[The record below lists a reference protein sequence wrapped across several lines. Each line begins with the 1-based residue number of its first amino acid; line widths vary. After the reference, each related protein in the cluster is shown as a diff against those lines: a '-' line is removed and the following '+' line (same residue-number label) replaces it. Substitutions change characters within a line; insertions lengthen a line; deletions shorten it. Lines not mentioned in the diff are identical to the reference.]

1 MIIILMGVS
10 GCGKTTIGK
19 QLALEQGLPF
29 FDADNFHPKA
39 NIEKM
44 KNNLAFNDSGRLPW
58 LNALAEK
65 IYEWENNEGAV
76 LACSALKES
85 YRSILTSKQSNIL
98 WVFLTGTFDLIIDR
112 LKKGKQSLHEKR
124 SFTISI

>member
-1 MIIILMGVS
+1 MGVS

-44 KNNLAFNDSGRLPW
+44 KNNLALNDSDRLPW
-58 LNALAEK
+58 LNTLAEK

-85 YRSILTSKQSNIL
+85 YRAILTSKQSNIL

>member
-1 MIIILMGVS
+1 MGVS
-10 GCGKTTIGK
+10 GCGKTTIGE

-29 FDADNFHPKA
+29 FDADDFHPKA

-44 KNNLAFNDSGRLPW
+44 KNNLALSDSDRWPW
-58 LNALAEK
+58 LHMLAEK
-65 IYEWENNEGAV
+65 IVEWERNEGAV

-85 YRSILTSKQSNIL
+85 YRAILASKQSNIL
-98 WVFLTGTFDLIIDR
+98 WVFLSGTFELISAR
-112 LKKGKQSLHEKR
+112 LQNKKQSLHEKY